1 MRHDGLSRRHALQ
14 LGAAACSLGISTA
27 RAQTAEVKVALLVP
41 LSGPWA
47 RQGELMRDGAQ
58 MAVDDVNAAGGVRS
72 LGGARMRLLTFDAG
86 DSAEKARSAAQ
97 RMVAQ
102 EPDLVGGSGAWLSS
116 FTLAVTEV
124 TERAELPWL
133 TESYSNLITGRGFHY
148 VFQTAMTAQAQSD
161 TTLPVMLDLAK
172 SAGSTVTRMG
182 ILADNTASTVSFL
195 GRVREVGL
203 PKASVKLVLD
213 ETYTP
218 PMSDV
223 TSLVQRIRSSR
234 PQLLFL
240 GVSNVSDTKLMLDKM
255 SEFGLGH
262 GKVPTFGA
270 GGAMSA
276 AEMLG
281 IVGKDQLEGLMVIVA
296 NFGGKG
302 QEALVKRFTDRT
314 KEPWMGQDS
323 IQTYFEMMLLK
334 EAVEKAG
341 VAERHK
347 VADALRSFDIS
358 GGIADLL
365 PGGRVKFDDSG
376 RLVDADLVII
386 QWQDGIPVPIYPAH
400 LASGKAEWP
409 RT

>member
-1 MRHDGLSRRHALQ
+1 MNKIGLSRRHALQ
-14 LGAAACSLGISTA
+14 LGIAAAGAGVGRA
-27 RAQTAEVKVALLVP
+27 RAQAAEVKVALLVP
-41 LSGPWA
+41 LSGAWA
-47 RQGELMRDGAQ
+47 RQGELMKDGAV
-58 MAVDDVNAAGGVRS
+58 MAIDDINAAGGIKA
-72 LGGARMRLLTFDAG
+72 LGGAKMRLMTFDAG

-102 EPDLVGGSGAWLSS
+102 EPDLIGGSGAWLSS

-133 TESYSNLITGRGFHY
+133 TESYSNVITGRGFHY

-161 TTLPVMLDLAK
+161 TALPVTLDVAK
-172 SAGSTVTRMG
+172 SAGVTVSRMG

-203 PKASVKLVLD
+203 PKANVKLVMD

-218 PMSDV
+218 PLSDV
-223 TSLVQRIRSSR
+223 TSLVQRIRSTR

-240 GVSNVSDTKLMLDKM
+240 GVSNVSDTKLLLDKM

-276 AEMLG
+276 SEMLG
-281 IVGKDQLEGLMVIVA
+281 IVGKEQLEGLMVIVA
-296 NFGGKG
+296 NWGGKG
-302 QEALVKRFTDRT
+302 QEALVKRFMDRT

-323 IQTYFEMMLLK
+323 IQTYFEMTLLK
-334 EAVEKAG
+334 EAVERAG
-341 VAERHK
+341 AADRHK
-347 VADALRSFDIS
+347 VADALRTIDIT
-358 GGIADLL
+358 GGIAGML
-365 PGGRVKFDDSG
+365 PGGRVKFDDQG
-376 RLVDADLVII
+376 RLQDADMVIV
-386 QWQDGIPVPIYPAH
+386 QWQDGKPIPVYPPH
-400 LASGKAEWP
+400 LATGNASWP
-409 RT
+409 RS